1 MAVFLTILLAGLGSG
16 AVYAA
21 LSLGLVI
28 TYKGTGVINFAAG
41 AMGAWSGYVY
51 SQLRS
56 SGTLV
61 FPVVLVHPSVHLA
74 RQLPVIPAVLICV
87 VAGVLVGLA
96 VHVLVFRPLRSAPVL
111 AKVVASAGVM
121 LALQAL
127 IVQRFGSSTVIVA
140 PILPSGSLAIGGV
153 TIPQDVL
160 WLAVIVALAAVAAG
174 AWFRYSRTGLA
185 LRAAADDPRTASF
198 AGLNTDRL
206 AAVSWMLASGIAG
219 FMVVLAAPVTGLS
232 ATGYTL
238 YVVPALACAL
248 AGRLS
253 SIGPA
258 VIAGLVLGMLGS
270 GVTYLSSQPWWP
282 SWAGTGISSTVPLLA
297 VIVVLFLLGKSLPAR
312 DSLAAVRL
320 PVVPVVRHRFRL
332 LAGLL
337 LVGLVALLVT
347 GGSYRFGIITSM
359 IMGIV
364 ALSFVVLTGL
374 LGQVSFAQA
383 AFAGVGGF
391 ALSKLATAGL
401 GFPWAPVLAALIA
414 AALGLLVGLPALRV
428 RGTQLAV
435 VTLAL
440 GLAFE
445 QAVFSNTALSG
456 VFGAAVPPPLLPGLD
471 LSVRGGSDT
480 ARLGFGILC
489 LIVLILA
496 AWAVANLTRSGT
508 GRQMLAVRSNER
520 VSASV
525 GISVTATKL
534 TGFGLSAFIAGL
546 GGSLIGY
553 SYGSVSVASFTA
565 LTGLAW
571 LMLAYLGGITSV
583 GGALTAG
590 TLATLGIVFVVVNR
604 LVPMSGNIYQLIVAV
619 GLILTAIFN
628 PEGMAGAWRARLP
641 RQGRRVP
648 GPDPAARV
656 AAAAAPPTGGTARI
670 LEDARGFT
678 AAPAPGPAQAPE
690 PGPGQPA
697 GARWRADL
705 RAAQDGTPGRLPGRP
720 GVSVQATP
728 GSPAGAPARGTEA
741 THAAVLSLSG
751 VTVRYGGMVA
761 ADGVS
766 LEVRPGQI
774 VGLIGANGAGKTTVL
789 DAISGFARYSGSV
802 TLAGRSLDALPAHRR
817 ARRGLARTWQATE
830 LFADLTVTGNL
841 TVAARR
847 PRPGALTLDL
857 LRPGRDTADSLAD
870 GLLGTAGLTGLAH
883 RLPGQLTLAEQ
894 KLVSVARALAVRPRV
909 LLLDEPCAGLSG
921 AQARELGRELRV
933 IVAGDDV
940 GILLVE
946 HDVSLIM
953 GVCDYVYVLDFGKLI
968 AAGPPA
974 EVRAD
979 QAVIAAYLGQPATPG
994 ALQAPVPGPAGAC
1007 AGGGG

>member
-1 MAVFLTILLAGLGSG
+1 
-16 AVYAA
+16 
-21 LSLGLVI
+21 
-28 TYKGTGVINFAAG
+28 
-41 AMGAWSGYVY
+41 
-51 SQLRS
+51 
-56 SGTLV
+56 
-61 FPVVLVHPSVHLA
+61 
-74 RQLPVIPAVLICV
+74 
-87 VAGVLVGLA
+87 
-96 VHVLVFRPLRSAPVL
+96 
-111 AKVVASAGVM
+111 M

-127 IVQRFGSSTVIVA
+127 IVQRFGSSTVIVS
-140 PILPSGSLAIGGV
+140 PILPSGSLAIDGV

-160 WLAVIVALAAVAAG
+160 WLAAVVVVAAVITG

-185 LRAAADDPRTASF
+185 LRAAAEDPRTAAF

-206 AAVSWMLASGIAG
+206 AAVSWMLASGVAG

-270 GVTYLSSQPWWP
+270 EVTYLSSQPWWP
-282 SWAGTGISSTVPLLA
+282 SWAGTGVSSTVPLLA
-297 VIVVLFLLGKSLPAR
+297 VIVMLFLLGKSLPAR
-312 DSLAAVRL
+312 DSVAAARL

-337 LVGLVALLVT
+337 LVGLAALLVT

-359 IMGIV
+359 IMGLV

-391 ALSKLATAGL
+391 ALSKLATSAGL
-401 GFPWAPVLAALIA
+401 GFPWAPLLAALIA
-414 AALGLLVGLPALRV
+414 CVLGLLVGLPALRV

-456 VFGAAVPPPLLPGLD
+456 VFGAVVPPPMLAGLD

-480 ARLGFGILC
+480 ARLAFGILC
-489 LIVLILA
+489 LITLTLA

-508 GRQMLAVRSNER
+508 GRRMLAVRSNER
-520 VSASV
+520 VSASI
-525 GISVTATKL
+525 GISVTVTKL

-571 LMLAYLGGITSV
+571 LMLAYLGGITSI

-628 PEGMAGAWRARLP
+628 PEGMAGAWRQRL
-641 RQGRRVP
+641 
-648 GPDPAARV
+648 
-656 AAAAAPPTGGTARI
+656 
-670 LEDARGFT
+670 
-678 AAPAPGPAQAPE
+678 QAPE
-690 PGPGQPA
+690 PASAKLGYC
-697 GARWRADL
+697 RSR
-705 RAAQDGTPGRLPGRP
+705 RRP
-720 GVSVQATP
+720 PRPPRQ
-728 GSPAGAPARGTEA
+728 
-741 THAAVLSLSG
+741 LS
-751 VTVRYGGMVA
+751 
-761 ADGVS
+761 
-766 LEVRPGQI
+766 
-774 VGLIGANGAGKTTVL
+774 
-789 DAISGFARYSGSV
+789 
-802 TLAGRSLDALPAHRR
+802 RR
-817 ARRGLARTWQATE
+817 ARRAAPRTLRKPRRRPWHRHLSRPSASQPVPTLQPLCARPRTRPRAVCRSGPGSHCRPHREARLARQ
-830 LFADLTVTGNL
+830 
-841 TVAARR
+841 
-847 PRPGALTLDL
+847 P
-857 LRPGRDTADSLAD
+857 
-870 GLLGTAGLTGLAH
+870 
-883 RLPGQLTLAEQ
+883 
-894 KLVSVARALAVRPRV
+894 
-909 LLLDEPCAGLSG
+909 
-921 AQARELGRELRV
+921 
-933 IVAGDDV
+933 
-940 GILLVE
+940 
-946 HDVSLIM
+946 
-953 GVCDYVYVLDFGKLI
+953 
-968 AAGPPA
+968 AGPTPRTPRCSACPVSPSATA
-974 EVRAD
+974 EWSPRM
-979 QAVIAAYLGQPATPG
+979 LSRWRC
-994 ALQAPVPGPAGAC
+994 GPARSSA
-1007 AGGGG
+1007 

>member
-1 MAVFLTILLAGLGSG
+1 MTVFLTILLAGLGIG
-16 AVYAA
+16 AAYAA

-61 FPVVLVHPSVHLA
+61 FPVVFVHPSVRLA
-74 RQLPVIPAVLICV
+74 QQVPVVPAVLISV
-87 VAGVLVGLA
+87 AAGVLLGLA
-96 VHVLVFRPLRSAPVL
+96 VHVMVFRPLRSAPAL

-127 IVQRFGSSTVIVA
+127 IVQRFGSSTVIVN
-140 PILPSGSLAIGGV
+140 PILPSGSLTIGGV

-160 WLAVIVALAAVAAG
+160 WLAAIVAAAAVATG

-185 LRAAADDPRTASF
+185 LRAAAEDPRTAAF

-282 SWAGTGISSTVPLLA
+282 SWAGTGITSTVPLIA
-297 VIVVLFLLGKSLPAR
+297 IIVVLFLLGKSLPSR
-312 DSLAAVRL
+312 DSVMAGRL
-320 PVVPVVRHRFRL
+320 PAVPVVRHRFRL

-359 IMGIV
+359 IMGLV

-391 ALSKLATAGL
+391 ALSKLATSAGL

-414 AALGLLVGLPALRV
+414 GGLGLVVGLPALRI

-456 VFGAAVPPPLLPGLD
+456 VFGAVVPPPLMPGLN

-480 ARLGFGILC
+480 ARLSFGILC
-489 LIVLILA
+489 LIVLTLA

-508 GRQMLAVRSNER
+508 GQRMVAVRSNER
-520 VSASV
+520 VSASI
-525 GISVTATKL
+525 GISVTAAKL
-534 TGFGLSAFIAGL
+534 TGFTLSAFIAGL
-546 GGSLIGY
+546 GGALIGY

-571 LMLAYLGGITSV
+571 LMLAYLGGITSI

-590 TLATLGIVFVVVNR
+590 TLATLGIVFVVINR

-628 PEGMAGAWRARLP
+628 PEGMSGAWRRRLES
-641 RQGRRVP
+641 RHAQRS
-648 GPDPAARV
+648 DPAA
-656 AAAAAPPTGGTARI
+656 
-670 LEDARGFT
+670 T
-678 AAPAPGPAQAPE
+678 AADGHSQVVMREASDGALDRSPQRPA
-690 PGPGQPA
+690 
-697 GARWRADL
+697 L
-705 RAAQDGTPGRLPGRP
+705 
-720 GVSVQATP
+720 ATP
-728 GSPAGAPARGTEA
+728 GSPAGTPDRSAASA
-741 THAAVLSLSG
+741 TRAAALSLSA

-761 ADGVS
+761 ADAVS

-774 VGLIGANGAGKTTVL
+774 VGLIGANGAGKTTLL
-789 DAISGFARYSGSV
+789 DAISGFARHSGSV
-802 TLAGRSLDALPAHRR
+802 QLAGRSLDALPAHLR

-841 TVAARR
+841 AVAGRR
-847 PRPGALTLDL
+847 PRPGALMLDL
-857 LRPGRDTADSLAD
+857 LRPGRGTADSIAD
-870 GLLGTAGLTGLAH
+870 RLLGAAGLTGLAQ

-894 KLVSVARALAVRPRV
+894 KLVSVARALALRPQV
-909 LLLDEPCAGLSG
+909 LLLDEPAAGLSA
-921 AQARELGRELRV
+921 AQADQLGRELRG
-933 IVAGDDV
+933 IVTRDDL

-953 GVCDYVYVLDFGKLI
+953 SVCDYIYVLDFGKLI

-974 EVRAD
+974 AVRSD
-979 QAVIAAYLGQPATPG
+979 PAVIAAYLGHAAGPGTTPS
-994 ALQAPVPGPAGAC
+994 PVPGPAGAC
-1007 AGGGG
+1007 ARGGQ

>member
-1 MAVFLTILLAGLGSG
+1 VTAFLTILLAGLGSG
-16 AVYAA
+16 AAYAA

-28 TYKGTGVINFAAG
+28 TYKGTGIINFAAG

-51 SQLRS
+51 SQLHS
-56 SGTLV
+56 SGELV
-61 FPVVLVHPSVHLA
+61 FPVVFVHPSVHLA
-74 RQLPVIPAVLICV
+74 QQMPAVPALIISV
-87 VAGVLVGLA
+87 AAGVLLGLA
-96 VHVLVFRPLRSAPVL
+96 VHLLVFRPLRSAPAL
-111 AKVVASAGVM
+111 AKVVASAGAM

-160 WLAVIVALAAVAAG
+160 WLAAIVAAIAAATG

-185 LRAAADDPRTASF
+185 LRAAAEDPRTAAF

-219 FMVVLAAPVTGLS
+219 FIVVLAAPVTGLS
-232 ATGYTL
+232 AAGYAL

-258 VIAGLVLGMLGS
+258 VMAGLVLGMLGS

-282 SWAGTGISSTVPLLA
+282 SWAGTGISSTVPFLA
-297 VIVVLFLLGKSLPAR
+297 VIVVLFLLGKRLPAR
-312 DSLAAVRL
+312 DSAVAGRL
-320 PVVPVVRHRFRL
+320 PAVPVVRHRFRL

-337 LVGLVALLVT
+337 LIGLVALLAT

-391 ALSKLATAGL
+391 ALSKLATSAGL
-401 GFPWAPVLAALIA
+401 GFPWAPLLAALIA
-414 AALGLLVGLPALRV
+414 GVLGLVVGLPALRI

-445 QAVFSNTALSG
+445 QAVFSNTSLSG
-456 VFGAAVPPPLLPGLD
+456 VFGAVVPPPLLPGLD

-489 LIVLILA
+489 LITLTLT

-508 GRQMLAVRSNER
+508 GQRMLAVRSNER
-520 VSASV
+520 VSAST

-534 TGFGLSAFIAGL
+534 IGFSLSAFIAGL

-571 LMLAYLGGITSV
+571 LMLAYLGGITSI
-583 GGALTAG
+583 GGALSAG
-590 TLATLGIVFVVVNR
+590 TLATLGIVFVVINR
-604 LVPMSGNIYQLIVAV
+604 LVPMSGNVYQLIVAL

-628 PEGMAGAWRARLP
+628 PEGIAGAWRHRL
-641 RQGRRVP
+641 GRRRAQSS
-648 GPDPAARV
+648 DPAKAG
-656 AAAAAPPTGGTARI
+656 AAAPPQVVMR
-670 LEDARGFT
+670 
-678 AAPAPGPAQAPE
+678 AAP
-690 PGPGQPA
+690 
-697 GARWRADL
+697 D
-705 RAAQDGTPGRLPGRP
+705 
-720 GVSVQATP
+720 
-728 GSPAGAPARGTEA
+728 GSPAGAPSRGTVA
-741 THAAVLSLSG
+741 KRAAVLSLSG

-761 ADGVS
+761 ADAVS

-774 VGLIGANGAGKTTVL
+774 VGLIGANGAGKTTLL
-789 DAISGFARYSGSV
+789 DAVSGFARHSGSV
-802 TLAGRSLDALPAHRR
+802 QLGGRSIDALPAHRR
-817 ARRGLARTWQATE
+817 ARAGLARTWQATE

-841 TVAARR
+841 AVAGRR
-847 PRPGALTLDL
+847 PRPGALLLDL
-857 LRPGRDTADSLAD
+857 LRPGRSAASGTVD
-870 GLLGTAGLTGLAH
+870 GLLGAAGLTGLAH
-883 RLPGQLTLAEQ
+883 RLPDQLTLAEQ
-894 KLVSVARALAVRPRV
+894 KLVSVARALALRPRV
-909 LLLDEPCAGLSG
+909 LLLDEPAAGLSA
-921 AQARELGRELRV
+921 AQAGELGRELRG
-933 IVAGDDV
+933 IVTREDV

-946 HDVSLIM
+946 HDVGLIM
-953 GVCDYVYVLDFGKLI
+953 SVCDYIYVLDFGKLI

-974 EVRAD
+974 AVRSD
-979 QAVIAAYLGQPATPG
+979 PAVIAAYLGHTAGPGTPPS
-994 ALQAPVPGPAGAC
+994 QVPGPAGAS
-1007 AGGGG
+1007 AGGRE

>member
-1 MAVFLTILLAGLGSG
+1 MSAFLTILLAGLGSG
-16 AVYAA
+16 AAYAA

-61 FPVVLVHPSVHLA
+61 FPVVFVHPSVNLA
-74 RQLPVIPAVLICV
+74 RRVPVIPAVLVSV
-87 VAGVLVGLA
+87 VAGVLLGLV
-96 VHVLVFRPLRSAPVL
+96 VHVLVFRPLRSAPAL

-127 IVQRFGSSTVIVA
+127 IVQRFGSSTVIVN

-160 WLAVIVALAAVAAG
+160 WLAAVVVVAAVITG

-185 LRAAADDPRTASF
+185 LRAAAEDPRAAAF

-206 AAVSWMLASGIAG
+206 AAVSWMLASGVAG

-232 ATGYTL
+232 ATGYAL

-270 GVTYLSSQPWWP
+270 EVTYLSSQPWWP
-282 SWAGTGISSTVPLLA
+282 SWAGTGVSSTVPLLA
-297 VIVVLFLLGKSLPAR
+297 VIVVLFLLGRSLPAR
-312 DSLAAVRL
+312 DSVAAARL

-337 LVGLVALLVT
+337 LVGLAALLVT

-359 IMGIV
+359 IMGLV

-391 ALSKLATAGL
+391 ALSKLGTSAGL
-401 GFPWAPVLAALIA
+401 GFPWAPLLAALIA
-414 AALGLLVGLPALRV
+414 CVLGLLVGLPALRV

-456 VFGAAVPPPLLPGLD
+456 VFGAVVPAPMLAGLD

-480 ARLGFGILC
+480 ARLAFGILC
-489 LIVLILA
+489 LIALTLA
-496 AWAVANLTRSGT
+496 GWAVANLTRSGT
-508 GRQMLAVRSNER
+508 GRRMLAVRSNER
-520 VSASV
+520 VSASI
-525 GISVTATKL
+525 GISVTVTKL

-565 LTGLAW
+565 LTGLGW
-571 LMLAYLGGITSV
+571 LMLAYLGGITSI

-604 LVPMSGNIYQLIVAV
+604 LVPISGNIYQLIVAV
-619 GLILTAIFN
+619 ALILTAIFN
-628 PEGMAGAWRARLP
+628 PEGMAGAWRQRLQARN
-641 RQGRRVP
+641 RQAP
-648 GPDPAARV
+648 SANT
-656 AAAAAPPTGGTARI
+656 AAAGG
-670 LEDARGFT
+670 
-678 AAPAPGPAQAPE
+678 
-690 PGPGQPA
+690 
-697 GARWRADL
+697 
-705 RAAQDGTPGRLPGRP
+705 
-720 GVSVQATP
+720 
-728 GSPAGAPARGTEA
+728 
-741 THAAVLSLSG
+741 
-751 VTVRYGGMVA
+751 
-761 ADGVS
+761 
-766 LEVRPGQI
+766 
-774 VGLIGANGAGKTTVL
+774 
-789 DAISGFARYSGSV
+789 
-802 TLAGRSLDALPAHRR
+802 
-817 ARRGLARTWQATE
+817 
-830 LFADLTVTGNL
+830 
-841 TVAARR
+841 
-847 PRPGALTLDL
+847 
-857 LRPGRDTADSLAD
+857 
-870 GLLGTAGLTGLAH
+870 
-883 RLPGQLTLAEQ
+883 
-894 KLVSVARALAVRPRV
+894 
-909 LLLDEPCAGLSG
+909 
-921 AQARELGRELRV
+921 
-933 IVAGDDV
+933 
-940 GILLVE
+940 
-946 HDVSLIM
+946 
-953 GVCDYVYVLDFGKLI
+953 
-968 AAGPPA
+968 GPPA
-974 EVRAD
+974 
-979 QAVIAAYLGQPATPG
+979 
-994 ALQAPVPGPAGAC
+994 GPAAVTPRTADRAPDATQARATALAQTPEPAPASPPAPTRQPLC
-1007 AGGGG
+1007 ARPTTRPRAVCRSGSGSHCRTHREARLAR

>member
-1 MAVFLTILLAGLGSG
+1 MTAFLTILLAGLGSG
-16 AVYAA
+16 AAYAA

-51 SQLRS
+51 SQLRAD
-56 SGTLV
+56 GTLV
-61 FPVVLVHPSVHLA
+61 LPLVLVHASVHLA
-74 RQLPVIPAVLICV
+74 QQVPVIPAALISV
-87 VAGVLVGLA
+87 VAGVLLGLA

-127 IVQRFGSSTVIVA
+127 IVQRFGSSTVVVA

-160 WLAVIVALAAVAAG
+160 WLAAIVAVAAVAIG
-174 AWFRYSRTGLA
+174 AWFRFTRTGLA
-185 LRAAADDPRTASF
+185 LRAAAEDPRTASF
-198 AGLNTDRL
+198 AGLNADRL

-258 VIAGLVLGMLGS
+258 VIAGLVLGMIGS
-270 GVTYLSSQPWWP
+270 GMTYLSSQPWWP
-282 SWAGTGISSTVPLLA
+282 SWAGTGLTSTVPLLA
-297 VIVVLFLLGKSLPAR
+297 IILVLFVLGKSLPAR
-312 DSLAAVRL
+312 DSVAAVRL
-320 PVVPVVRHRFRL
+320 PAVPVVRHRFRL

-337 LVGLVALLVT
+337 LVGLVALLAT

-359 IMGIV
+359 IMGVV
-364 ALSFVVLTGL
+364 ALSFVVLTGM
-374 LGQVSFAQA
+374 LGQVSLAQA

-391 ALSKLATAGL
+391 ALSRLATSAGL
-401 GFPWAPVLAALIA
+401 GFPWAPLLAALMA
-414 AALGLLVGLPALRV
+414 CVLGLVVGLPALRV

-445 QAVFSNTALSG
+445 QAVFSNTSLSG
-456 VFGAAVPPPLLPGLD
+456 VFGAVVPPPLLLGLD

-489 LIVLILA
+489 LIVLTLA

-508 GRQMLAVRSNER
+508 GRRMLAVRSNER
-520 VSASV
+520 VSASI

-590 TLATLGIVFVVVNR
+590 TLATLGIIFVVINR
-604 LVPMSGNIYQLIVAV
+604 LVPMSGNIYQLIVAL

-628 PEGMAGAWRARLP
+628 PEGMAGAWRQRL
-641 RQGRRVP
+641 QRRSRRAP
-648 GPDPAARV
+648 GSDPPAPQ
-656 AAAAAPPTGGTARI
+656 AAAAGTPSAGTPRTSSSAPGGTA
-670 LEDARGFT
+670 ARRLT
-678 AAPAPGPAQAPE
+678 SVQTPARAV
-690 PGPGQPA
+690 GQP
-697 GARWRADL
+697 L
-705 RAAQDGTPGRLPGRP
+705 RAAQNGTPDLPERP
-720 GVSVQATP
+720 GVSLPVTP
-728 GSPAGAPARGTEA
+728 GSPAGAPAGGTGA
-741 THAAVLSLSG
+741 TPAAVLGLSG

-761 ADGVS
+761 ADAVS

-774 VGLIGANGAGKTTVL
+774 VGLIGANGAGKTTLL

-817 ARRGLARTWQATE
+817 ARCGLARTWQATE

-841 TVAARR
+841 AVAARR
-847 PRPGALTLDL
+847 PRPGALMLDL
-857 LRPGRDTADSLAD
+857 LRPGRDTADGLAD
-870 GLLGTAGLTGLAH
+870 GLLGAAGLTGLAN

-909 LLLDEPCAGLSG
+909 LLLDEPGAGLSG
-921 AQARELGRELRV
+921 AQAHELGRELRG
-933 IVAGDDV
+933 IAAGDDV

-946 HDVSLIM
+946 HDVSLIL
-953 GVCDYVYVLDFGKLI
+953 GVCDYIYVLDFGKLI

-974 EVRAD
+974 QVRSD
-979 QAVIAAYLGQPATPG
+979 PAVIAAYLGHAARPGTPQSPAP
-994 ALQAPVPGPAGAC
+994 APGPAGAC
-1007 AGGGG
+1007 AGGG

>member
-1 MAVFLTILLAGLGSG
+1 VTAFLTILLAGLGSG

-51 SQLRS
+51 SQLRA
-56 SGTLV
+56 SGSLV
-61 FPVVLVHPSVHLA
+61 FPVVFVHPSVHLA
-74 RQLPVIPAVLICV
+74 QQVPVVPAVLISV
-87 VAGVLVGLA
+87 VCGVLLGLA

-127 IVQRFGSSTVIVA
+127 IVQRFGSSTIIVA
-140 PILPSGSLAIGGV
+140 PVLPPGSLAIGGV

-160 WLAVIVALAAVAAG
+160 WLAAIVAAVAVAAG

-185 LRAAADDPRTASF
+185 LRAAAEDPRTAAF
-198 AGLNTDRL
+198 AGLSTDRL
-206 AAVSWMLASGIAG
+206 AAVSWMLASGVAG

-232 ATGYTL
+232 ATGYAL

-258 VIAGLVLGMLGS
+258 VIAGLVLGMIGS
-270 GVTYLSSQPWWP
+270 ELTYLSSQPWWP
-282 SWAGTGISSTVPLLA
+282 SWAGTGVSSTVPLLA

-312 DSLAAVRL
+312 DSAAAARL
-320 PVVPVVRHRFRL
+320 PAVPVVRHRFRL

-337 LVGLVALLVT
+337 LVGLAALLLT
-347 GGSYRFGIITSM
+347 GGSYRFGVITSM
-359 IMGIV
+359 IMGVV

-391 ALSKLATAGL
+391 ALSKLATSAGL

-414 AALGLLVGLPALRV
+414 AALGLVVGLPALRI
-428 RGTQLAV
+428 RGSQLAV

-445 QAVFSNTALSG
+445 QAVFSNTSLSG
-456 VFGAAVPPPLLPGLD
+456 IFGAVVPPPLLPGLD

-480 ARLGFGILC
+480 ARLGFGMLC
-489 LIVLILA
+489 LLVLTLA
-496 AWAVANLTRSGT
+496 AGAVANLTRSGT
-508 GRQMLAVRSNER
+508 GQRMLAVRSNER
-520 VSASV
+520 VSASI

-534 TGFGLSAFIAGL
+534 TGFTLSAFIAGL
-546 GGSLIGY
+546 GGALIGY

-571 LMLAYLGGITSV
+571 LMLAYLGGITSI

-590 TLATLGIVFVVVNR
+590 TLATLGIAFVVINR
-604 LVPMSGNIYQLIVAV
+604 LVPMSGNIYQLIAAAA
-619 GLILTAIFN
+619 LILTAIFN
-628 PEGMAGAWRARLP
+628 PEGIAGAWRQRLHRRAR
-641 RQGRRVP
+641 
-648 GPDPAARV
+648 
-656 AAAAAPPTGGTARI
+656 
-670 LEDARGFT
+670 
-678 AAPAPGPAQAPE
+678 PAPGP
-690 PGPGQPA
+690 
-697 GARWRADL
+697 D
-705 RAAQDGTPGRLPGRP
+705 
-720 GVSVQATP
+720 
-728 GSPAGAPARGTEA
+728 AGAPASASASTSGRALPPEAVDAAAARTADRLADQPEGPLLGAPGHPAYVPARETETPHGPA
-741 THAAVLSLSG
+741 LRLSG
-751 VTVRYGGMVA
+751 ITVRYGGMVA
-761 ADGVS
+761 ADAVS
-766 LEVRPGQI
+766 LEIRPGQI
-774 VGLIGANGAGKTTVL
+774 VGLIGANGAGKTTLL

-802 TLAGRSLDALPAHRR
+802 QLAGQSIDTLPAHRR

-841 TVAARR
+841 AVAAR
-847 PRPGALTLDL
+847 PARPGALILDL
-857 LRPGRDTADSLAD
+857 LRPGHGTADRAAD
-870 GLLGTAGLTGLAH
+870 GLLGLAGLAGLAQ
-883 RLPGQLTLAEQ
+883 RLPSQLTLAEQ
-894 KLVSVARALAVRPRV
+894 KIVSVARALALRPQV
-909 LLLDEPCAGLSG
+909 LLLDEPAAGLSA
-921 AQARELGRELRV
+921 AQAGELARELRG
-933 IVAGDDV
+933 IVARQNL

-953 GVCDYVYVLDFGKLI
+953 SVCDYIYVLDFGKLI

-974 EVRAD
+974 TVRTD
-979 QAVIAAYLGQPATPG
+979 PAVIAAYLGHAAGPGTPAS
-994 ALQAPVPGPAGAC
+994 PVPGPAGAC
-1007 AGGGG
+1007 ARGAQ

>member
-1 MAVFLTILLAGLGSG
+1 VTVFLTILLAGLGIG
-16 AVYAA
+16 AAYAA

-61 FPVVLVHPSVHLA
+61 FPVVFVHPSVRLA
-74 RQLPVIPAVLICV
+74 QQVPVVPAVLISV
-87 VAGVLVGLA
+87 AAGVLLGLA
-96 VHVLVFRPLRSAPVL
+96 VHVMVFRPLRSAPAL

-127 IVQRFGSSTVIVA
+127 IVQRFGSSTVIVN
-140 PILPSGSLAIGGV
+140 PILPSGSLTIGGV

-160 WLAVIVALAAVAAG
+160 WLAAIVAAAAVATG

-185 LRAAADDPRTASF
+185 LRAAAEDPRTAAF

-282 SWAGTGISSTVPLLA
+282 SWAGTGITSTVPLIA
-297 VIVVLFLLGKSLPAR
+297 IIVVLFLLGKSLPSR
-312 DSLAAVRL
+312 DSVMAGRL
-320 PVVPVVRHRFRL
+320 PAVPVVRHRFRL

-359 IMGIV
+359 IMGLV

-391 ALSKLATAGL
+391 ALSKLATSAGL

-414 AALGLLVGLPALRV
+414 GGLGLVVGLPALRI

-456 VFGAAVPPPLLPGLD
+456 VFGAVVPPPLMPGLN

-480 ARLGFGILC
+480 ARLSFGILC
-489 LIVLILA
+489 LIVLTLA

-508 GRQMLAVRSNER
+508 GQRMVAVRSNER
-520 VSASV
+520 VSASI

-534 TGFGLSAFIAGL
+534 TGFTLSAFIAGL
-546 GGSLIGY
+546 GGALIGY

-571 LMLAYLGGITSV
+571 LMLAYLGGITSI

-590 TLATLGIVFVVVNR
+590 TLATLGIVFVVINR

-628 PEGMAGAWRARLP
+628 PEGMSGAWRRRLES
-641 RQGRRVP
+641 RHAQRS
-648 GPDPAARV
+648 DPAA
-656 AAAAAPPTGGTARI
+656 
-670 LEDARGFT
+670 T
-678 AAPAPGPAQAPE
+678 AADGHSQVVMREASDGALDRSPQRPA
-690 PGPGQPA
+690 
-697 GARWRADL
+697 L
-705 RAAQDGTPGRLPGRP
+705 
-720 GVSVQATP
+720 ATP
-728 GSPAGAPARGTEA
+728 GSPAGTPDRSAASA
-741 THAAVLSLSG
+741 TRAAALSLSA

-761 ADGVS
+761 ADAVS

-774 VGLIGANGAGKTTVL
+774 VGLIGANGAGKTTLL
-789 DAISGFARYSGSV
+789 DAISGFARHSGSV
-802 TLAGRSLDALPAHRR
+802 QLAGRSLDALPAHLR

-841 TVAARR
+841 AVAGRR
-847 PRPGALTLDL
+847 PRPGALMLDL
-857 LRPGRDTADSLAD
+857 LRPGRGTADSIAD
-870 GLLGTAGLTGLAH
+870 RLLGAAGLTGLAQ

-894 KLVSVARALAVRPRV
+894 KLVSVARALALRPQV
-909 LLLDEPCAGLSG
+909 LLLDEPAAGLSA
-921 AQARELGRELRV
+921 AQADQLGRELRG
-933 IVAGDDV
+933 IVTRDDL

-953 GVCDYVYVLDFGKLI
+953 SVCDYIYVLDFGKLI

-974 EVRAD
+974 AVRSD
-979 QAVIAAYLGQPATPG
+979 PAVIAAYLGHAAGPGTTPS
-994 ALQAPVPGPAGAC
+994 PVPGPAGAC
-1007 AGGGG
+1007 ARGGQ

>member
-1 MAVFLTILLAGLGSG
+1 VFLTILLAGLGIG
-16 AVYAA
+16 AAYAA

-61 FPVVLVHPSVHLA
+61 FPVVFVHPSVRLA
-74 RQLPVIPAVLICV
+74 QQVPVVPAVLISV
-87 VAGVLVGLA
+87 AAGVLLGLA
-96 VHVLVFRPLRSAPVL
+96 VHVMVFRPLRSAPAL

-127 IVQRFGSSTVIVA
+127 IVQRFGSSTVIVN
-140 PILPSGSLAIGGV
+140 PILPSGSLTIGGV

-160 WLAVIVALAAVAAG
+160 WLAAIVAAAAVATG

-185 LRAAADDPRTASF
+185 LRAAAEDPRTAAF

-282 SWAGTGISSTVPLLA
+282 SWAGTGITSTVPLIA
-297 VIVVLFLLGKSLPAR
+297 IIVVLFLLGKSLPSR
-312 DSLAAVRL
+312 DSVMAGRL
-320 PVVPVVRHRFRL
+320 PAVPVVRHRFRL

-359 IMGIV
+359 IMGLV

-391 ALSKLATAGL
+391 ALSKLATSAGL

-414 AALGLLVGLPALRV
+414 GGLGLVVGLPALRI

-456 VFGAAVPPPLLPGLD
+456 VFGAVVPPPLMPGLN

-480 ARLGFGILC
+480 ARLSFGILC
-489 LIVLILA
+489 LIVLTLA

-508 GRQMLAVRSNER
+508 GQRMVAVRSNER
-520 VSASV
+520 VSASI
-525 GISVTATKL
+525 GISVTAAKL
-534 TGFGLSAFIAGL
+534 TGFTLSAFIAGL
-546 GGSLIGY
+546 GGALIGY

-571 LMLAYLGGITSV
+571 LMLAYLGGITSI

-590 TLATLGIVFVVVNR
+590 TLATLGIVFVVINR

-628 PEGMAGAWRARLP
+628 PEGMSGAWRRRLES
-641 RQGRRVP
+641 RHAQRS
-648 GPDPAARV
+648 DPAA
-656 AAAAAPPTGGTARI
+656 
-670 LEDARGFT
+670 T
-678 AAPAPGPAQAPE
+678 AADGHSQVVMREASDGALDRSPQRPA
-690 PGPGQPA
+690 
-697 GARWRADL
+697 L
-705 RAAQDGTPGRLPGRP
+705 
-720 GVSVQATP
+720 ATP
-728 GSPAGAPARGTEA
+728 GSPAGTPDRSAASA
-741 THAAVLSLSG
+741 TRAAALSLSA

-761 ADGVS
+761 ADAVS

-774 VGLIGANGAGKTTVL
+774 VGLIGANGAGKTTLL
-789 DAISGFARYSGSV
+789 DAISGFARHSGSV
-802 TLAGRSLDALPAHRR
+802 QLAGRSLDALPAHLR

-841 TVAARR
+841 AVAGRR
-847 PRPGALTLDL
+847 PRPGALMLDL
-857 LRPGRDTADSLAD
+857 LRPGRGTADSIAD
-870 GLLGTAGLTGLAH
+870 RLLGAAGLTGLAQ

-894 KLVSVARALAVRPRV
+894 KLVSVARALALRPQV
-909 LLLDEPCAGLSG
+909 LLLDEPAAGLSA
-921 AQARELGRELRV
+921 AQADQLGRELRG
-933 IVAGDDV
+933 IVTRDDL

-953 GVCDYVYVLDFGKLI
+953 SVCDYIYVLDFGKLI

-974 EVRAD
+974 AVRSD
-979 QAVIAAYLGQPATPG
+979 PAVIAAYLGHAAGPGTTPS
-994 ALQAPVPGPAGAC
+994 PVPGPAGAC
-1007 AGGGG
+1007 ARGGQ

>member
-1 MAVFLTILLAGLGSG
+1 
-16 AVYAA
+16 
-21 LSLGLVI
+21 
-28 TYKGTGVINFAAG
+28 
-41 AMGAWSGYVY
+41 
-51 SQLRS
+51 
-56 SGTLV
+56 
-61 FPVVLVHPSVHLA
+61 
-74 RQLPVIPAVLICV
+74 
-87 VAGVLVGLA
+87 VA
-96 VHVLVFRPLRSAPVL
+96 
-111 AKVVASAGVM
+111 
-121 LALQAL
+121 
-127 IVQRFGSSTVIVA
+127 T
-140 PILPSGSLAIGGV
+140 
-153 TIPQDVL
+153 
-160 WLAVIVALAAVAAG
+160 G

-185 LRAAADDPRTASF
+185 LRAAAEDPRTAAF

-282 SWAGTGISSTVPLLA
+282 SWAGTGITSTVPLIA
-297 VIVVLFLLGKSLPAR
+297 IIVVLFLLGKSLPSR
-312 DSLAAVRL
+312 DSVMAGRL
-320 PVVPVVRHRFRL
+320 PAVPVVRHRFRL

-359 IMGIV
+359 IMGLV

-391 ALSKLATAGL
+391 ALSKLATSAGL

-414 AALGLLVGLPALRV
+414 GGLGLVVGLPALRI

-456 VFGAAVPPPLLPGLD
+456 VFGAVVPPPLMPGLN

-480 ARLGFGILC
+480 ARLSFGILC
-489 LIVLILA
+489 LIVLTLA

-508 GRQMLAVRSNER
+508 GQRMVAVRSNER
-520 VSASV
+520 VSASI
-525 GISVTATKL
+525 GISVTAAKL
-534 TGFGLSAFIAGL
+534 TGFTLSAFIAGL
-546 GGSLIGY
+546 GGALIGY

-571 LMLAYLGGITSV
+571 LMLAYLGGITSI

-590 TLATLGIVFVVVNR
+590 TLATLGIVFVVINR

-628 PEGMAGAWRARLP
+628 PEGMSGAWRRRLES
-641 RQGRRVP
+641 RHAQRS
-648 GPDPAARV
+648 DPAA
-656 AAAAAPPTGGTARI
+656 
-670 LEDARGFT
+670 T
-678 AAPAPGPAQAPE
+678 AADGHSQVVMREASDGALDRSPQRPA
-690 PGPGQPA
+690 
-697 GARWRADL
+697 L
-705 RAAQDGTPGRLPGRP
+705 
-720 GVSVQATP
+720 ATP
-728 GSPAGAPARGTEA
+728 GSPAGTPDRSAASA
-741 THAAVLSLSG
+741 TRAAALSLSA

-761 ADGVS
+761 ADAVS

-774 VGLIGANGAGKTTVL
+774 VGLIGANGAGKTTLL
-789 DAISGFARYSGSV
+789 DAISGFARHSGSV
-802 TLAGRSLDALPAHRR
+802 QLAGRSLDALPAHLR

-841 TVAARR
+841 AVAGRR
-847 PRPGALTLDL
+847 PRPGALMLDL
-857 LRPGRDTADSLAD
+857 LRPGRGTADSIAD
-870 GLLGTAGLTGLAH
+870 RLLGAAGLTGLAQ

-894 KLVSVARALAVRPRV
+894 KLVSVARALALRPQV
-909 LLLDEPCAGLSG
+909 LLLDEPAAGLSA
-921 AQARELGRELRV
+921 AQADQLGRELRG
-933 IVAGDDV
+933 IVTRDDL

-953 GVCDYVYVLDFGKLI
+953 SVCDYIYVLDFGKLI

-974 EVRAD
+974 AVRSD
-979 QAVIAAYLGQPATPG
+979 PAVIAAYLGHAAGPGTTPS
-994 ALQAPVPGPAGAC
+994 PVPGPAGAC
-1007 AGGGG
+1007 ARGGQ

>member
-1 MAVFLTILLAGLGSG
+1 MTAFLTILLAGLGSG
-16 AVYAA
+16 AAYAA

-61 FPVVLVHPSVHLA
+61 FPVVFVHPSVRLA
-74 RQLPVIPAVLICV
+74 QQVPVVPAVLISI
-87 VAGVLVGLA
+87 VAGVLLGLA
-96 VHVLVFRPLRSAPVL
+96 VHVLVFRPLRSAPAL

-160 WLAVIVALAAVAAG
+160 WLAAIVTAVAVATG

-185 LRAAADDPRTASF
+185 LRAAAEDPRTAAF

-258 VIAGLVLGMLGS
+258 VSAGLVLGMIGS

-282 SWAGTGISSTVPLLA
+282 SWAGTGISSTVPFVA
-297 VIVVLFLLGKSLPAR
+297 VIAVLFLLGKSLPAR
-312 DSLAAVRL
+312 DSIVAARL
-320 PVVPVVRHRFRL
+320 PAVPVARHRIRL

-337 LVGLVALLVT
+337 AVGLVALLVT

-359 IMGIV
+359 IMGVV

-391 ALSKLATAGL
+391 ALSKLATSAGL

-414 AALGLLVGLPALRV
+414 AVLGLVVGLPALRI

-456 VFGAAVPPPLLPGLD
+456 VFGAVVPPPLLPGLD

-489 LIVLILA
+489 LIVLMLA

-508 GRQMLAVRSNER
+508 GQRMLAVRSNER
-520 VSASV
+520 VSASI

-534 TGFGLSAFIAGL
+534 IGFSLSAFIAGL

-571 LMLAYLGGITSV
+571 LMLAYLGGITSI

-590 TLATLGIVFVVVNR
+590 TLATLGIVFVVINR
-604 LVPMSGNIYQLIVAV
+604 VVPMSGNIYQLIVAL

-628 PEGMAGAWRARLP
+628 PEGMAGAWRQRLQ
-641 RQGRRVP
+641 RQGRRAP
-648 GPDPAARV
+648 GSDPATPV
-656 AAAAAPPTGGTARI
+656 AAADATARVGTAGTP
-670 LEDARGFT
+670 EDALGSIAGQT
-678 AAPAPGPAQAPE
+678 PALAQAQAQAQAPAQAPAL
-690 PGPGQPA
+690 GPLACAHPA
-697 GARWRADL
+697 ADL
-705 RAAQDGTPGRLPGRP
+705 RAPALRL
-720 GVSVQATP
+720 SA
-728 GSPAGAPARGTEA
+728 
-741 THAAVLSLSG
+741 

-761 ADGVS
+761 ADAVS

-774 VGLIGANGAGKTTVL
+774 VGLIGANGAGKTTLL
-789 DAISGFARYSGSV
+789 DAISGFARHSGSV
-802 TLAGRSLDALPAHRR
+802 QLAGRSIDALPAHRR
-817 ARRGLARTWQATE
+817 ARAGLARTWQATE

-841 TVAARR
+841 AVAGRR
-847 PRPGALTLDL
+847 PRPGALLLDL
-857 LRPGRDTADSLAD
+857 LRPGRSTADTAAD
-870 GLLGTAGLTGLAH
+870 GLLGAAGLTGLAH
-883 RLPGQLTLAEQ
+883 QLPDQLTLAEQ
-894 KLVSVARALAVRPRV
+894 KLVSVARALALRPQV
-909 LLLDEPCAGLSG
+909 LLLDEPAAGLSA
-921 AQARELGRELRV
+921 AQADQLGRELRG
-933 IVAGDDV
+933 IVTREDV

-953 GVCDYVYVLDFGKLI
+953 SVCDYIYVLDFGKLI

-974 EVRAD
+974 AVRSD
-979 QAVIAAYLGQPATPG
+979 PAVIAAYLGHTAGPGTP
-994 ALQAPVPGPAGAC
+994 QSPVPGPAGAG
-1007 AGGGG
+1007 AGGGQ